1 MSGNDPQ
8 GEYDSYLDVARD
20 IENMKIRGAGKIA
33 RMGAYA
39 LRLFAENYTGS
50 EADYYEAL
58 KEASKVLYRTRP
70 TAVSLE
76 NALLFVLNFVR
87 PEGNL
92 DDMLSGTM
100 EGADIF
106 IREAFE
112 ARAGLTRFGAD
123 LIGEGNTIHTH
134 CNSTAAIECIVRAH
148 NEGKKV
154 EVNSTESRP
163 RYQGRITSRKLAG
176 SGIKVNMLVDSAA
189 RLYMKDVNMVMVGA
203 DTIASDG
210 SLYNKIGTWQIALA
224 AKDAGVP
231 FYTCAETF
239 KFSPRTQSGI
249 ETTIELRA
257 PEEIADPVNFPGV
270 TILNPAFDRT
280 PASLITGIITE
291 QGIVTPGDVPAVI
304 DKKFA
309 GKKIDF
315 FY

>member
-1 MSGNDPQ
+1 MNRNDPQ
-8 GEYDSYLDVARD
+8 NEYDNHLDVARD
-20 IENMKIRGAGKIA
+20 IANMKIRGAGKIA

-39 LRLFAENYTGS
+39 LRLFAENYTGN

-58 KEASKVLYRTRP
+58 KEAAMVLYNTRP

-76 NALLFVLNFVR
+76 NALLSVLNYLQS
-87 PEGNL
+87 GKKL
-92 DDMLSGTM
+92 DDMLSDTIS
-100 EGADIF
+100 GADIF

-112 ARAGLTRFGAD
+112 ARSELTRFGAR
-123 LIGEGNTIHTH
+123 LIEEGFAVHTH
-134 CNSTAAIECIVRAH
+134 CNSTAAIECIIRAH

-154 EVNSTESRP
+154 RVNSTESRP
-163 RYQGRITSRKLAG
+163 RFQGRITSRQFAD

-189 RLYMKDVNMVMVGA
+189 RLYMKDVDMVMVGA
-203 DTIASDG
+203 DTITSDG

-231 FYTCAETF
+231 FYTVAETF
-239 KFSPRTQSGI
+239 KFSARTQSGI
-249 ETTIELRA
+249 ETTIELRD
-257 PEEIADPVNFPGV
+257 PEEIAHPADFPGV

-280 PASLITGIITE
+280 PASLITGIVTE
-291 QGIVTPGDVPAVI
+291 QGIVAPSDVSAVI
-304 DKKFA
+304 DRKFA

>member
-1 MSGNDPQ
+1 MSGKDPQ

-20 IENMKIRGAGKIA
+20 IENMKIRGAAKIA

-39 LRLFAENYTGS
+39 LRLFAENYTGG

-58 KEASKVLYRTRP
+58 KEASKVLYHTRP

-76 NALLFVLNFVR
+76 NALLSVLNFV
-87 PEGNL
+87 GSVGKLN
-92 DDMLSGTM
+92 DMLSSTI
-100 EGADIF
+100 EGANIF
-106 IREAFE
+106 IRKAFE
-112 ARAGLTRFGAD
+112 ARTGLTRFGAS
-123 LIGEGNTIHTH
+123 LIETGFTIHTH
-134 CNSTAAIECIVRAH
+134 CNSTAALESIVLAY
-148 NEGKKV
+148 NEGKTV
-154 EVNSTESRP
+154 TVHSTESRP
-163 RYQGRITSRKLAG
+163 RYQGRITARQLANNG
-176 SGIKVNMLVDSAA
+176 LRVNMLVDSAA

-203 DTIASDG
+203 DTITSDG

-239 KFSPRTQSGI
+239 KFSPRTRQGI

-257 PEEIADPVNFPGV
+257 PEEIADPVDFPGV
-270 TILNPAFDRT
+270 NILNPAFDRT

-291 QGIVTPGDVPAVI
+291 QGIVAPGDVSELI